1 MSRILVLITALTLI
15 GASALGAGH
24 MMSARRVEAAT
35 AAIEAGRARIDR
47 ESAGWN
53 AGGSLANAAA
63 RVEAE
68 RTLALLRELYGQE
81 RRLWAYYD
89 ATVKSAWT
97 REKLAAERAEL
108 ELSATRHA
116 QELERIEREAARLRP
131 ETTSPGIDF
140 TAGPEKP

>member
-1 MSRILVLITALTLI
+1 MSRILVLVTALTLI

-24 MMSARRVEAAT
+24 AMSARRVEAAT
-35 AAIEAGRARIDR
+35 AAIEAGRARVER
-47 ESAGWN
+47 ESVGWN
-53 AGGSLANAAA
+53 RGGSLANAAA

-89 ATVKSAWT
+89 ATVKGAWT

-116 QELERIEREAARLRP
+116 HELERIEREAARLRP
-131 ETTSPGIDF
+131 DPALPAIDF